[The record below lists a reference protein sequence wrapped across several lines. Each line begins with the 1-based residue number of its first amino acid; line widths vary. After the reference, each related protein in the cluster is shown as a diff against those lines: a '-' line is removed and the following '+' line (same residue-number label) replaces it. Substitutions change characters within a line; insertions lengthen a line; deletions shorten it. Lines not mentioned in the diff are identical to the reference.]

1 MPDFLR
7 ATCLCLTLMMTAGFG
22 VAQQPTPSATPEAQ
36 PSSQQTTAPSAQQ
49 TPTPVPPSESDQPVA
64 APEQSGKAQ
73 SSPTPTPTPSP
84 KQTEQEIQKQEQS
97 QRILGVVPQFSVTSR
112 QNAPPLTPSQK
123 FRLFVK
129 SSTDPFVFA
138 AAGFQAGLGQ
148 ATDEF
153 PEYGQG
159 ASGYAKRFGAAL
171 ADSTSSNFF
180 SNYAYPVLFKEDP
193 RYFRLGQGSIKRR
206 IFYSL
211 EQEFVVRTDS
221 GKRRFSYSNVLGAF
235 TAGGISNLYYPASD
249 RGFGLTMSRSAI
261 ALGYGSLGGL
271 IDEFWADIDQKLFH
285 KQKKETSAPAAAPTT
300 PQVPPPPNH

>member
-7 ATCLCLTLMMTAGFG
+7 ATCLCFTLVTFAGLG
-22 VAQQPTPSATPEAQ
+22 VAQQPTPTPTPDAQ
-36 PSSQQTTAPSAQQ
+36 PSPQQTTDPGAQQ
-49 TPTPVPPSESDQPVA
+49 TPTPVPPSESTHPDA
-64 APEQSGKAQ
+64 APEQGGKAQ
-73 SSPTPTPTPSP
+73 PSPSPTPIPSP
-84 KQTEQEIQKQEQS
+84 LQSEQDIQKKEQS

-138 AAGFQAGLGQ
+138 AAGAQAGIGQ

-159 ASGYAKRFGAAL
+159 GSGYAKRFGAAL

-249 RGFGLTMSRSAI
+249 RGFGLTLSRSAI

-285 KQKKETSAPAAAPTT
+285 KPKKEAPAPAAAPPT
-300 PQVPPPPNH
+300 PQVPPPPNN